1 MTSGAKPTTSTIGSA
16 VAKPRATRRLTLTRT
31 LHASG
36 QQPSVTVPSPSTAPA
51 LPVITAQMR
60 RNPAAAA
67 AGVSRKKQTATMK
80 KNPRPAD

>member
-1 MTSGAKPTTSTIGSA
+1 MTSTTDSA
-16 VAKPRATRRLTLTRT
+16 VAKPRPTRRLTLTRT
-31 LHASG
+31 LQASG

-67 AGVSRKKQTATMK
+67 GVSRKKQTATMK